1 MLTIIKTVIALC
13 LTWLSQNTVIF
24 YDNTTLYNEVFNKQ
38 YGTVIEKTYEGYS
51 LENDSYIIQFEDGN
65 EKEISG
71 DDLEKS
77 DTVTVWFLYGIPVRI
92 MYDKR

>member
-1 MLTIIKTVIALC
+1 MITIIKTVIALC

-24 YDNTTLYNEVFNKQ
+24 YDNTVLYDEVFNKQ

-65 EKEISG
+65 EKEIMG

-77 DTVTVWFLYGIPVRI
+77 DTVTVWFWNNIPVRMI
-92 MYDKR
+92 YDRR